1 MLDILTGKEALNKH
15 GMADLIG
22 RQCIVACGV
31 TAVGPL
37 LKMGEIVDP
46 NACSVD
52 EDNPETALCVE
63 IEGDEDYWLYEL
75 FDDESFV
82 LLGDLAASK

>member
-1 MLDILTGKEALNKH
+1 MLEILTGKEALNKH
-15 GMADLIG
+15 GIAALIG

-37 LKMGEIVDP
+37 LKMGEIVDH

-63 IEGDEDYWLYEL
+63 IEGDDDYWLYEL
-75 FDDESFV
+75 LNDESFV
-82 LLGDLAASK
+82 LVGEVAA